1 MKIELASSYGF
12 CFGVKR
18 AIKIA
23 EEHPG
28 SKTYGPLIHNKDE
41 INRLKVG
48 FDIGLAESMED
59 VNIEDS
65 IVIRTHGIPKK
76 ELESLKAQDTSI
88 IDATCPYVTTPQQD
102 VEKMSREG
110 YSIIIF
116 GDKNHP
122 EIKGVVSYATKS
134 EDAFIVLDVTELDGL
149 PLKSKVA
156 VVAQT
161 TRKPEDFIKITSALI
176 LKHKEVRVFN
186 TICNA
191 TFENQDAAADLAS
204 KADVMVV
211 IGGKHSSNTKQL
223 HSICKNYCDDSY
235 LIENESELQKEWFV
249 DKELCG
255 ISAGASTPDWIVQN
269 VIDQIEKIK
278 PPRSQ

>member
-23 EEHPG
+23 EETPN
-28 SKTYGPLIHNKDE
+28 SKTYGPIIHNKDE
-41 INRLKVG
+41 INRLKDG
-48 FDIGLAESMED
+48 FNIGLANSLDDVED
-59 VNIEDS
+59 RDS

-76 ELESLKAQDTSI
+76 ELEALKKRDTKI
-88 IDATCPYVTTPQQD
+88 INATCPYVTTPQKI
-102 VEKMSREG
+102 VEKMSLEG
-110 YSIIIF
+110 YSIVIF

-122 EIKGVVSYATKS
+122 EIKGVVSYAQDLK
-134 EDAFIVLDVTELDGL
+134 DAFIVLEESELDDL

-161 TRKPEDFIKITSALI
+161 TRKPEDFLKITSALI
-176 LKHKEVRVFN
+176 LKHKEIRVFN

-191 TFENQDAAADLAS
+191 TFENQDSALELA
-204 KADVMVV
+204 KRADVMIV

-223 HSICKNYCDDSY
+223 HSISKHNCEDSY
-235 LIENESELQKEWFV
+235 LIENEQELDKEWFR
-249 DKELCG
+249 DKKLCG

-269 VIDQIEKIK
+269 VIDKIESIIK
-278 PPRSQ
+278 N

>member
-18 AIKIA
+18 AIRIA

-41 INRLKVG
+41 ISRLKNG
-48 FDIGLAESMED
+48 FKIGLAESLEE
-59 VNIEDS
+59 IEKDES
-65 IVIRTHGIPKK
+65 VVIRTHGIPKR
-76 ELESLKAQDTSI
+76 ELEELKEKNTTI

-102 VEKMSREG
+102 VAKMSKEG
-110 YSIIIF
+110 YSIVIF
-116 GDKNHP
+116 GDKDHP
-122 EIKGVVSYATKS
+122 EIKGVVSYAQNP
-134 EDAFIVLDVTELDGL
+134 EDAFIVLKPEDLEYF

-156 VVAQT
+156 VVSQT
-161 TRKPEDFIKITSALI
+161 TRNPEDFLKITSALI

-191 TFENQDAAADLAS
+191 TFENQDAAADLA
-204 KADVMVV
+204 KRADVMIV

-223 HSICKNYCDDSY
+223 HSICKNYCSDSY
-235 LIENESELQKEWFV
+235 LVENESELSVDWFSQKS
-249 DKELCG
+249 LCG
-255 ISAGASTPDWIVQN
+255 ISAGASTPDWVVQN
-269 VIDQIEKIK
+269 VIDKIK
-278 PPRSQ
+278 LLSGTPTL

>member
-23 EEHPG
+23 EETPN

-41 INRLKVG
+41 IKRLKDG
-48 FDIGLAESMED
+48 FNIGLANSLDD
-59 VNIEDS
+59 VEDS
-65 IVIRTHGIPKK
+65 DKIVIRTHGIPKK
-76 ELESLKAQDTSI
+76 ELAVLKEQKTNI
-88 IDATCPYVTTPQQD
+88 IDATCPYVTTPQKI
-102 VEKMSREG
+102 VEKMSLEG
-110 YSIIIF
+110 YSIVIF

-122 EIKGVVSYATKS
+122 EIKGVVSYAKDLK
-134 EDAFIVLDVTELDGL
+134 DAFIVLEESELDNL

-161 TRKPEDFIKITSALI
+161 TRKPEDFLKITSALI
-176 LKHKEVRVFN
+176 LKNKEVRIFN

-191 TFENQDAAADLAS
+191 TFENQDSASDLAK
-204 KADVMVV
+204 KADIMIV

-223 HSICKNYCDDSY
+223 HLICKHNCKDSY
-235 LIENESELQKEWFV
+235 LIENETELNSDWFS
-249 DKELCG
+249 DKKLCG

-269 VIDQIEKIK
+269 VIDGISKIV
-278 PPRSQ
+278 

>member
-41 INRLKVG
+41 INRLKEG
-48 FDIGLAESMED
+48 FNIGLA
-59 VNIEDS
+59 DS
-65 IVIRTHGIPKK
+65 LEEIDDNDSVVIRTHGIPKK
-76 ELESLKAQDTSI
+76 ELRLLKEQDTKI

-102 VEKMSREG
+102 VAKMSKEG
-110 YSIIIF
+110 YSIVIF

-122 EIKGVVSYATKS
+122 EIKGVVSYAQNEK
-134 EDAFIVLDVTELDGL
+134 DAFIVLHAEELDDL

-161 TRKPEDFIKITSALI
+161 TRKPEDFIKIASALI
-176 LKHKEVRVFN
+176 MKHKEVRVFN

-191 TFENQDAAADLAS
+191 TFENQDAAAELAQR
-204 KADVMVV
+204 ADIMIV

-223 HSICKNYCDDSY
+223 HSICKNYCDESH
-235 LIENESELQKEWFV
+235 LIENEKEIESDWFAG
-249 DKELCG
+249 KKLCG

-269 VIDQIEKIK
+269 VIDRIREIA
-278 PPRSQ
+278 P